1 MVISKRRTRL
11 KAVPPETVS
20 NIIYNENTEEAD
32 LSEMPLDRKTTV
44 SSDSFS
50 PEMLVTPAITEQLK
64 LSNFPSLNTKEV
76 STKVLADQ
84 MRIAAVMLQQLDSS
98 GKANSEQSFL
108 IKNRIVES
116 MIALQDQFDSFD
128 FEKLSQLQSDE
139 PSAGERKLENDFKL
153 GEDWNTKTK
162 DQKV

>member
-1 MVISKRRTRL
+1 
-11 KAVPPETVS
+11 
-20 NIIYNENTEEAD
+20 
-32 LSEMPLDRKTTV
+32 
-44 SSDSFS
+44 
-50 PEMLVTPAITEQLK
+50 
-64 LSNFPSLNTKEV
+64 
-76 STKVLADQ
+76 
-84 MRIAAVMLQQLDSS
+84 
-98 GKANSEQSFL
+98 
-108 IKNRIVES
+108 